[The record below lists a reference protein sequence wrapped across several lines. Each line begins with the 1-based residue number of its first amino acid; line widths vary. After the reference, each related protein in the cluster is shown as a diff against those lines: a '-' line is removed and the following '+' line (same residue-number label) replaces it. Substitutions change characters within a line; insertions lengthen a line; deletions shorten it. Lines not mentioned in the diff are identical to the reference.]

1 MDCVWRGGG
10 DRFTRKV
17 LSDLAMYYRS
27 HIRPVNFNSFPAHG
41 CYSCFIIFFLS
52 TWLVIMILMLSM
64 LLRKEIILRDIAGV
78 STDSILF
85 LFQEFRRIHLKS
97 CSRSVHDKR

>member
-1 MDCVWRGGG
+1 MCGGG
-10 DRFTRKV
+10 GGGGNRFTRKV

-41 CYSCFIIFFLS
+41 CYSCFIKFFFS
-52 TWLVIMILMLSM
+52 TWLVIMILM

-85 LFQEFRRIHLKS
+85 SFQEFRRIHLKS
-97 CSRSVHDKR
+97 CSWSVHDKR